1 MSNKS
6 HTTDDWVISKRDIV
20 AVRKSEGFCLVCN
33 KKLSIYN
40 YNKYCFIHQFENA
53 RDIDRLAE
61 KRHCDQNRYY
71 REKKML
77 KNSSDTETEKIAR
90 LRKLADSCG
99 IKKLALVK
107 KNYKIMGRKKNKVG
121 YMVGQV

>member
-6 HTTDDWVISKRDIV
+6 LIIDDWVISKKDIV
-20 AVRKSEGFCLVCN
+20 KVRRTEGNCLVCN

-40 YNKYCFIHQFENA
+40 YGKYCFLHQFENA
-53 RDIDRLAE
+53 RDIDKLAE
-61 KRHCDQNRYY
+61 KRCCDQNRYY

-77 KNSSDTETEKIAR
+77 ENSSETETEKTAR

-99 IKKLALVK
+99 IKKSALVK
-107 KNYKIMGRKKNKVG
+107 KNYKTMGRKKTKVG